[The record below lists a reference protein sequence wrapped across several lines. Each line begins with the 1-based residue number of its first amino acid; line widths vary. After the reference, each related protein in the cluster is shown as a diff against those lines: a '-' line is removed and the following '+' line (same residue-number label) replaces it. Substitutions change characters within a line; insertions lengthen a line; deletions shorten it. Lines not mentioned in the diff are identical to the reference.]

1 MFGIPYC
8 ILLLGS
14 VDGAHFAILA
24 HTLELD
30 VTVDLSEQGV
40 VLANAD
46 VVARMDM
53 SASLTNQNIAGQNE
67 LTISTLRA
75 QTLGLGITAVLGG
88 AAAFFMREELET
100 HFQHVV
106 TPPKLRYN
114 QDIHP
119 ADHTM

>member
-53 SASLTNQNIAGQNE
+53 GASLTNQNIAGQNE
-67 LTISTLRA
+67 LTISTL
-75 QTLGLGITAVLGG
+75 
-88 AAAFFMREELET
+88 REELET

>member
-30 VTVDLSEQGV
+30 VTVDFSEQGV

-53 SASLTNQNIAGQNE
+53 GASLTNQNIAGQNE

-75 QTLGLGITAVLGG
+75 QTLGFGITAVLGG
-88 AAAFFMREELET
+88 AAAFLMCEELET
-100 HFQHVV
+100 HVKHRFA
-106 TPPKLRYN
+106 PPKLRYN
-114 QDIHP
+114 QDSHP
-119 ADHTM
+119 AGSTM